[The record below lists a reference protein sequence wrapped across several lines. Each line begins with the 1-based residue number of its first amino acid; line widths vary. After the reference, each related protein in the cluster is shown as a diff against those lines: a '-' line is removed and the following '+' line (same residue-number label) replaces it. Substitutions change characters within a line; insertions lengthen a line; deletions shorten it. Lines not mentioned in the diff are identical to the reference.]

1 MIRAGTD
8 AIGSGFLR
16 CAGAGKNREKVYG
29 RSFCLQ
35 GGICRK
41 TSKNRCRKGFLS
53 LLQGG
58 VYQIVDGSGQL
69 ANFPVGVLI
78 HGLDVSQQAFRRGQ

>member
-41 TSKNRCRKGFLS
+41 TSKKTVQEGVPLS
-53 LLQGG
+53 FTGRSLS
-58 VYQIVDGSGQL
+58 D
-69 ANFPVGVLI
+69 
-78 HGLDVSQQAFRRGQ
+78 R